1 MHDVPEVCAKLPQ
14 MAAYSS
20 TFEMVVPSGIL
31 SVGLQS
37 PIVDSALAS
46 RYTSHRVTCPRS
58 WTSEPSNLEQALA
71 PMLVQASQKC
81 PHRHDSWMFVS
92 RHQSLSV
99 ARRRHPTAQTV
110 HRNARQKTSVHT
122 DICHWCHEIHLQDLP
137 NLARA
142 SALSC
147 HEQIVLELE
156 LGSVTEDSSDQKH
169 TASWI
174 MLLFKLEYPPLASVR
189 DLLLQLNTDGSR
201 TPPSAWTPSRVASLF
216 LCLLFADDGCL

>member
-1 MHDVPEVCAKLPQ
+1 MDPRLEASFPERRATPTSNSVLICMLFSVQRTPQ
-14 MAAYSS
+14 
-20 TFEMVVPSGIL
+20 ER
-31 SVGLQS
+31 QS
-37 PIVDSALAS
+37 IRDL
-46 RYTSHRVTCPRS
+46 
-58 WTSEPSNLEQALA
+58 
-71 PMLVQASQKC
+71 
-81 PHRHDSWMFVS
+81 
-92 RHQSLSV
+92 
-99 ARRRHPTAQTV
+99 
-110 HRNARQKTSVHT
+110 
-122 DICHWCHEIHLQDLP
+122 CHWCHEVRKQDLP

-142 SALSC
+142 NVLSC